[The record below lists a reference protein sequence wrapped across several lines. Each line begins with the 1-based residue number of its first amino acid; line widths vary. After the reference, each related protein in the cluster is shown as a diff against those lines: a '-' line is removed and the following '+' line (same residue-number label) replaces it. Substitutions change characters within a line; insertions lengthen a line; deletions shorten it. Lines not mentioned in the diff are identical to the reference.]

1 MARPIPHNNECSLFK
16 IALIDHCLAK
26 DRALR
31 PRRSR
36 LQWLLYT
43 ISLIFCHPSLAD
55 TRCDNSAATL
65 ESVEGVVEWTVT
77 DGQWQQA
84 ARGDSFCY
92 GDKIRVLEQRAAL
105 RLANDT
111 VVRLRENSVVTLMPE
126 EKGFWIEL
134 LQGAGHFL
142 SRTPKQLTIKA
153 AYLNAAID
161 GTEFVVITDD
171 QRDRVAV
178 FEGDVR
184 VFNRYGE
191 VRLTEGTETS
201 ATATTAPDPARSIRL
216 RDAAEWILYY
226 PPLIIQNQ
234 RTAEIAALMARE
246 RYADALKVLT
256 QQHMTA
262 EDASLAASLALV
274 SGQPSE
280 ADRLISLALQ
290 QNPQSPD
297 ALALQALKTLTGGDD
312 QTALSQTTALLQNDS
327 QNVSVLLAHAYALQ
341 SQGKIEEALEVNR
354 RALSLNPDNL
364 FILARTAELELS
376 TGNTRAA
383 RKLID
388 RALQKAPNHSR
399 LNTLAGFIALNR
411 FANKEAQ
418 AYFHTA
424 INSNDSEPLARLGLA
439 LALIQKGKIEEGRAE
454 MEMAVLLDPGS
465 SLLRSYLGKTY
476 AAQDQNDWAD
486 TQYQLAKNLDS
497 NDPTPWFYQ
506 AHLKHEEN
514 KPGEALRLITTA
526 IEKNDNRAVYRS
538 RMLLDSDAAAR
549 SANQAQ
555 IYRSMW
561 VNEKAH
567 EVASMAVVKNPTEFS
582 SHAAIAH
589 SLESGNDLA
598 AMVARANE
606 TLVTKL
612 LMPIGADE
620 FRIASNVV
628 STFEPS
634 WLSPSRL
641 GAHDHTSLFSEQG
654 LNSEFHSF
662 LGSQD
667 SKGYEWQMKAIR
679 KDVMM
684 SGGQYF
690 YHSNGHQQNNDFSTG
705 INEVNFHWRLSE
717 SAKIFAQYN
726 DRKESSGDVLYNI
739 DSLLFDDSYRSEN
752 RENTIQLGGHI
763 KISDNATFLFNT
775 DGTHGE
781 FSQSYF
787 NSFFDTKIENHQASI
802 LGHTS
807 TLSYQIGIHEEKYE
821 RKEEQDLPPETINFW
836 REDTSS
842 TIKIYSHLYLQATEN
857 ITLFTSANHMNRR
870 WELPLTE
877 RTDGTRNFKAGLHWQ
892 ATKSLSLST
901 AYWTDTNARYQK
913 YGSIENP
920 QIFDILTKDFL
931 FAFSR
936 TENLSVSTNY
946 SLHEKFFLDVN
957 TTFSKQ
963 KPWFYL
969 FDESQDPVWAEIQD
983 FEYESVLNIGHIS
996 YLPQPNVTA
1005 YFRWRWLDQERQK
1018 DTYNWNFDEPLEY
1031 EFNSYEIGIKYTV
1044 IPNLS
1049 FNVAAENVH
1058 QDTTY
1063 DGFQRDDLYKYPANG
1078 TISHFNIRYIFNDPV
1093 LSFSLKI
1100 LNLSDKKISVLER
1113 SLGAPDDYFSPLTA
1127 NRFFYPPGRSIL
1139 FTSSFKLD

>member
-36 LQWLLYT
+36 LQWLLYI

-126 EKGFWIEL
+126 EKGFWVEL

-354 RALSLNPDNL
+354 RALSLSPDNL

-411 FANKEAQ
+411 FTNKEAQ

-424 INSNDSEPLARLGLA
+424 INSSDSEPLARLGLA

-486 TQYQLAKNLDS
+486 TQYQLAKNLDP

-538 RMLLDSDAAAR
+538 RMLLDSDAVAR
-549 SANQAQ
+549 SVNLTNIYKASGFDQTAINTAALSAFDNPTDFAAHQALIAAYSDDPKAQ
-555 IYRSMW
+555 ILRSQ
-561 VNEKAH
+561 
-567 EVASMAVVKNPTEFS
+567 
-582 SHAAIAH
+582 
-589 SLESGNDLA
+589 
-598 AMVARANE
+598 E
-606 TLVTKL
+606 TFKKRL
-612 LMPIGADE
+612 LSPIGAKE
-620 FRIASNVV
+620 LPVGTGEIGLEIYPWASPGKAGAHEHTQLFTQRGISGSVT
-628 STFEPS
+628 STFGTQGSYGYDWLIQGIGQSLSISAGQYDYQSDGYRHNNDVNIHINEGNVHHQITDSSKLFLQFFSIDEKSGDLGNSPNSPLFADNIRSQNSSKRYIVGILHRISEDSSAIFTASKVQAETYDAETSDYSLNIRRSPESDQLEAVYIGDINNYLFQIGGQMQRFKYAGNIEYITPTNTFDIPDTENSKYRTIYTSISSPSPSSLRASISAGMVNIDIDNPDFQISNTEANYKLGALWNPSQRTLINLAHWKTNTNRIPDNPS
-634 WLSPSRL
+634 WGMTEPFFINTVEDVTNFTEQKSTAIKFIYQLQPRIVLDIELRDSIFIENNLIVFDDGEQALEHDKTETINLRLNIEHQISPRASLLVSSEYFDSKYKPVWIDSDIISLTNFLTTTKLRL
-641 GAHDHTSLFSEQG
+641 NYWQSASILLELANINQRKKTKAQE
-654 LNSEFHSF
+654 NSEPYLS
-662 LGSQD
+662 
-667 SKGYEWQMKAIR
+667 
-679 KDVMM
+679 
-684 SGGQYF
+684 
-690 YHSNGHQQNNDFSTG
+690 STDG
-705 INEVNFHWRLSE
+705 LMANLAFEFNWRNPKL
-717 SAKIFAQYN
+717 KLTT
-726 DRKESSGDVLYNI
+726 VLYN
-739 DSLLFDDSYRSEN
+739 LF
-752 RENTIQLGGHI
+752 
-763 KISDNATFLFNT
+763 
-775 DGTHGE
+775 
-781 FSQSYF
+781 
-787 NSFFDTKIENHQASI
+787 
-802 LGHTS
+802 
-807 TLSYQIGIHEEKYE
+807 
-821 RKEEQDLPPETINFW
+821 ET
-836 REDTSS
+836 REDFHQ
-842 TIKIYSHLYLQATEN
+842 KKLMLQSEYVTPSQPIWPAERSAALN
-857 ITLFTSANHMNRR
+857 IT
-870 WELPLTE
+870 
-877 RTDGTRNFKAGLHWQ
+877 
-892 ATKSLSLST
+892 
-901 AYWTDTNARYQK
+901 YQ
-913 YGSIENP
+913 
-920 QIFDILTKDFL
+920 F
-931 FAFSR
+931 
-936 TENLSVSTNY
+936 
-946 SLHEKFFLDVN
+946 
-957 TTFSKQ
+957 
-963 KPWFYL
+963 
-969 FDESQDPVWAEIQD
+969 
-983 FEYESVLNIGHIS
+983 
-996 YLPQPNVTA
+996 
-1005 YFRWRWLDQERQK
+1005 
-1018 DTYNWNFDEPLEY
+1018 
-1031 EFNSYEIGIKYTV
+1031 
-1044 IPNLS
+1044 
-1049 FNVAAENVH
+1049 
-1058 QDTTY
+1058 
-1063 DGFQRDDLYKYPANG
+1063 
-1078 TISHFNIRYIFNDPV
+1078 
-1093 LSFSLKI
+1093 
-1100 LNLSDKKISVLER
+1100 
-1113 SLGAPDDYFSPLTA
+1113 
-1127 NRFFYPPGRSIL
+1127 
-1139 FTSSFKLD
+1139 